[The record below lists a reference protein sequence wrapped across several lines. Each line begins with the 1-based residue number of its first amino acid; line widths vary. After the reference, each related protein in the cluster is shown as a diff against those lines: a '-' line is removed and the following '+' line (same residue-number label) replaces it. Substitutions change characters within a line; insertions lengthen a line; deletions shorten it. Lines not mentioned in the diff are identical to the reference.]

1 MRAAGMMTT
10 DRIGHSRR
18 ALRWGSVALLLLCI
32 AVAAGTYVGHPGS
45 PWVLTA
51 FHLAF
56 AAMLALVPRRPRVD
70 AYGFLAIF
78 LFLGF
83 WAKFVAH
90 QWFRYPY
97 NEPVGDFAQR
107 PEQWDRAL
115 AAAAAAAVGVALF
128 RVVQLGWRRHRTGQ
142 TVLPASVPRMQVPGW
157 YRRAPGWT
165 WAGLTVAVVLFYLAN
180 HHYAFFVTGV
190 NARIVLPLKLN
201 AIFAWT
207 AYCGIAMLVML
218 LADWEQQR
226 RPERLGPLVIALS
239 LLGVLMSASM
249 SSRASALFVFGALA
263 MACFAHGRI
272 APSRW
277 WRNGGWKWLPVMAAA
292 FAASLVAVS
301 AIRLTLYKVV
311 DPNAAAVAA
320 PAAQLSNAA
329 GAQPALPATGKP
341 VPAPQ
346 ADAPPVSSSAPPS
359 APAATTT
366 AGEAGEAA
374 PATAVAPAAPAA
386 LAAPAA
392 PTAPVAQQRLQMTP
406 SNMLRQVMQLAID
419 RWIGIEGMLAVA
431 SSDRL
436 GPPLLREG
444 LTEDPARGVNAIF
457 QRIAHSVYVYQPDFT
472 YLTLPGFAAVLYY
485 SGSLLVVCFGMFA
498 VCALICW
505 LDGVALRA
513 TGSRLLTAW
522 VGLLL
527 ANAVCQMSFPY
538 LALVFAVLTGLSLIG
553 FRVLGRIGGG
563 APQTVVQHA

>member
-1 MRAAGMMTT
+1 MKTADRMAT
-10 DRIGHSRR
+10 DRIGQSRGV
-18 ALRWGSVALLLLCI
+18 LRWGRLALLLVW
-32 AVAAGTYVGHPGS
+32 AVVAAGTYVGHPGS

-56 AAMLALVPRRPRVD
+56 AAMLALLPRRPRVD
-70 AYGFLAIF
+70 AYSFLAIF

-97 NEPVGDFAQR
+97 IEPVGDFAQR

-115 AAAAAAAVGVALF
+115 AAATAAAVGVALF
-128 RVVQLGWRRHRTGQ
+128 RVAQLGWLRHRAGK
-142 TVLPASVPRMQVPGW
+142 TVLPASMPNMDVPAW
-157 YRRAPGWT
+157 YRHAPGWT
-165 WAGLTVAVVLFYLAN
+165 WAGLTAAVLLFYLAN
-180 HHYAFFVTGV
+180 YHYAFFVTGV
-190 NARIVLPLKLN
+190 NARVVLPFKLN

-226 RPERLGPLVIALS
+226 RPDRLGPLVIALS
-239 LLGVLMSASM
+239 ALGVLMSASM

-263 MACFAHGRI
+263 MACLAHRRI

-311 DPNAAAVAA
+311 DPNAPAAAAVP
-320 PAAQLSNAA
+320 PAQVSNDAR
-329 GAQPALPATGKP
+329 ALPPPGVPADP
-341 VPAPQ
+341 VAAPQ
-346 ADAPPVSSSAPPS
+346 ADAPTVSPVAPPS
-359 APAATTT
+359 APA
-366 AGEAGEAA
+366 ES
-374 PATAVAPAAPAA
+374 ATAASPDEATPTVTVAP
-386 LAAPAA
+386 
-392 PTAPVAQQRLQMTP
+392 VVQQRLQMTP
-406 SNMLRQVMQLAID
+406 SNMLRQVMLLTID
-419 RWIGIEGMLAVA
+419 RWIGMEGMLAMA

-436 GPPLLREG
+436 GTPLLREG
-444 LTEDPARGVNAIF
+444 LTEDPARGVNAVF

-472 YLTLPGFAAVLYY
+472 YLTLPGFAVVLYY
-485 SGSLLVVCFGMFA
+485 GGSLLVVCLGMFV

-505 LDGVALRA
+505 LDGLALRA

-538 LALVFAVLTGLSLIG
+538 LALVFAVLTALSLVG
-553 FRVLGRIGGG
+553 FRLLGRIGRGG
-563 APQTVVQHA
+563 PQTVAQHA

>member
-1 MRAAGMMTT
+1 MKAAGMTAT
-10 DRIGHSRR
+10 DRTGQSRP
-18 ALRWGSVALLLLCI
+18 ALRWGGRALVLLWL

-56 AAMLALVPRRPRVD
+56 AAMLALLPRRPRVD
-70 AYGFLAIF
+70 AYSFLAIF

-97 NEPVGDFAQR
+97 IEPIGDFAQR

-115 AAAAAAAVGVALF
+115 AAATAAAVGVALF
-128 RVVQLGWRRHRTGQ
+128 RAVQLGWLRHRAGQ
-142 TVLPASVPRMQVPGW
+142 AVLPLSMPSLAVPAW

-165 WAGLTVAVVLFYLAN
+165 WAGLTVAVGLFYLAN
-180 HHYAFFVTGV
+180 YHYAFFVTGV
-190 NARIVLPLKLN
+190 NARIVLPFKLN

-207 AYCGIAMLVML
+207 AYCGIAALVML

-226 RPERLGPLVIALS
+226 RSNRLWPLVIALS
-239 LLGVLMSASM
+239 VLGVVMSASM

-263 MACFAHGRI
+263 MASLAHGRI

-277 WRNGGWKWLPVMAAA
+277 WREGGWKWLPVMAAA

-301 AIRLTLYKVV
+301 AIRLTLYKVA
-311 DPNAAAVAA
+311 DPNAPAAATSPAQPAIDAGAAPDATSNAPANAPANAISAPAVNASPA
-320 PAAQLSNAA
+320 PAAATQYV
-329 GAQPALPATGKP
+329 LPASASAASTGG
-341 VPAPQ
+341 
-346 ADAPPVSSSAPPS
+346 S
-359 APAATTT
+359 APAI
-366 AGEAGEAA
+366 
-374 PATAVAPAAPAA
+374 AV
-386 LAAPAA
+386 
-392 PTAPVAQQRLQMTP
+392 APVAQQRLQMTP
-406 SNMLRQVMQLAID
+406 SNMLRQVMLLTID
-419 RWIGIEGMLAVA
+419 RWIGMEGMMAVA

-436 GPPLLREG
+436 GLPLLREG
-444 LTEDPARGVNAIF
+444 LTEDPARGVHAVF
-457 QRIAHSVYVYQPDFT
+457 QRLAHSVYAYQPDFT
-472 YLTLPGFAAVLYY
+472 YLTLPGFATVLYY
-485 SGSLLVVCFGMFA
+485 SGSLLVVCLGMFA

-505 LDGVALRA
+505 LDGLALRA

-553 FRVLGRIGGG
+553 FWLLGHIGRGE
-563 APQTVVQHA
+563 PRTVAQHA